1 MLEKNSS
8 NLRRERML
16 VPKSLWLTRGRQG
29 IAFLLLAVPLVGCAV
44 GSYGRFH
51 RDADVTRMFRTNT
64 VPADY
69 RYYIAGRSGMPD
81 AIIGIAPRYRLVSRY
96 WEPVE
101 PNSETFASKVAF
113 VFRPEIWDR
122 VDPAEGAWMIGPQG
136 NTVGIWYSM
145 FPSTPFKVEENQQ
158 LEVLAPRDMNNR

>member
-1 MLEKNSS
+1 MLLPKN
-8 NLRRERML
+8 L
-16 VPKSLWLTRGRQG
+16 PLTSGRQG
-29 IAFLLLAVPLVGCAV
+29 VALLLLAVTFIGCAL

-101 PNSETFASKVAF
+101 PNSEAFASKVAF

-145 FPSTPFKVEENQQ
+145 FPSTPFEVGENQQ